1 MNRELIPGQLNF
13 FRLSAKQREIEK
25 WVKDVN
31 RFNIKSIYNLTWK
44 SFYKELHQLGT
55 KGFLEQYGYS
65 YKKKLQLVIARSAL
79 SSQKGITLYDFE
91 RSSEQGLLNRLGNSF
106 FDKITSQPNFNPK
119 NHKLSTIHYLIYYHS
134 LHFTAVSLGFYSK
147 QRFLNFFAQ
156 TFFVSECSGNRA
168 QNLRMIIKSLSE
180 VDSITLRNQLANIY
194 DKPLAKNK
202 NFIKYDYTLEE
213 LKLILE
219 KEDIAL
225 VVASLGGGDVGAVNK
240 KLQILRP
247 WINVDLRVLKVQSLE
262 SLKENTPIF
271 VWKVKLYQLFSGQI
285 RLLEL
290 DTRFYRPR
298 ALYTTSIGFHWQF
311 STSHSMQNPIDERE
325 VPLNLHNPPRSS
337 FFATEIEKLEDL
349 SACRFKR

>member
-13 FRLSAKQREIEK
+13 FMPSTKQREVEK
-25 WVKDVN
+25 WVKDVH

-44 SFYKELHQLGT
+44 SFYKELHRLGT
-55 KGFLEQYGYS
+55 KEFLEQYGYS
-65 YKKKLQLVIARSAL
+65 YKKKLQLVIAKSEL
-79 SSQKGITLYDFE
+79 SQKGITLYDFE

-106 FDKITSQPNFNPK
+106 FDKITPQPNFNAK

-134 LHFTAVSLGFYSK
+134 LHFTAVSLGFSSK

-156 TFFVSECSGNRA
+156 TFFVSQCIGNRV
-168 QNLRMIIKSLSE
+168 QNLRMIIRSLSE

-240 KLQILRP
+240 KLQILRS
-247 WINVDLRVLKVQSLE
+247 WITVDLRALKVQSLE

-298 ALYTTSIGFHWQF
+298 VLHTSCMSFRWQF
-311 STSHSMQNPIDERE
+311 FSSHATQNPMEEERE
-325 VPLNLHNPPRSS
+325 IPLNLHNPSLSS
-337 FFATEIEKLEDL
+337 FLL
-349 SACRFKR
+349 WR